1 MKKID
6 IFMSDV
12 LLKVNVTELKMIKI
26 LDLKYEID
34 FESTENHVKYF
45 ESVCLYRLKT
55 RMHHYKKR
63 ASALEIASRN

>member
-26 LDLKYEID
+26 LDLKYEI
-34 FESTENHVKYF
+34 TLYF
-45 ESVCLYRLKT
+45 LTNTNTKANR
-55 RMHHYKKR
+55 
-63 ASALEIASRN
+63 

>member
-12 LLKVNVTELKMIKI
+12 LLKINVTELKMIKI

-45 ESVCLYRLKT
+45 
-55 RMHHYKKR
+55 
-63 ASALEIASRN
+63 